1 MSKLNEDIII
11 RYLENRCSEEDFVL
25 INEWMKESDEN
36 AGELF
41 RMEEIYQLGKFPF
54 EEENLVVRAERRL
67 GRRLEQEN
75 QKKQEVFKLRSVLRY
90 AAAIV
95 GVMVLAAGLAYWFRN
110 KAEELV
116 VASAAHGQVR
126 EMLLPD
132 GTKVWLNQSSVLKYP
147 RAFEGKERHVY
158 LDGEAYFEVARNH
171 EKPFM
176 VKSPAMDVR
185 VLGTSFNIKCRP
197 DNSFAETTLIEGEVE
212 VKDKSDKGRITLL
225 PGQKAVLNRVTGRM
239 QVKQVDPK
247 MEIVWH
253 NDLIPFEKS
262 SIFQIAAALE
272 RFYGVKIILSP
283 DVDSTNTYSGVLKKK
298 DNIESVLNSLRN
310 SIPFNY
316 KKVDDNNIFIT
327 TALRI
332 IISKK

>member
-298 DNIESVLNSLRN
+298 DNIESVLQSLDN
-310 SIPFNY
+310 SIPISY
-316 KKVDDNNIFIT
+316 KIVGDNIFISS
-327 TALRI
+327 RN
-332 IISKK
+332 K

>member
-67 GRRLEQEN
+67 GRRLKREN

-158 LDGEAYFEVARNH
+158 LDGEAYFEVAKN
-171 EKPFM
+171 KDLPFV
-176 VKSPAMDVR
+176 VKANGIDVKAI
-185 VLGTSFNIKCRP
+185 GTAFNVSAYME
-197 DNSFAETTLIEGEVE
+197 DSQLTTTLFNGKVAVQPTLTKQEVLLE
-212 VKDKSDKGRITLL
+212 PNQVAVYDKSRNKIEVVPYDKKQFAQWRGGFLSFEMMYLQDITKL
-225 PGQKAVLNRVTGRM
+225 
-239 QVKQVDPK
+239 
-247 MEIVWH
+247 
-253 NDLIPFEKS
+253 
-262 SIFQIAAALE
+262 LE
-272 RFYGVKIILSP
+272 RNYNVVFRYENQGIKKLRFSGSFRNNEDLSEILN
-283 DVDSTNTYSGVLKKK
+283 VIKTNTGIHYQILKDTIVIK
-298 DNIESVLNSLRN
+298 
-310 SIPFNY
+310 
-316 KKVDDNNIFIT
+316 
-327 TALRI
+327 
-332 IISKK
+332 

>member
-1 MSKLNEDIII
+1 MAFVSFQNVSKV
-11 RYLENRCSEEDFVL
+11 Y
-25 INEWMKESDEN
+25 KT
-36 AGELF
+36 GEVTIEALHDVNF
-41 RMEEIYQLGKFPF
+41 EIEKGEFC
-54 EEENLVVRAERRL
+54 V
-67 GRRLEQEN
+67 
-75 QKKQEVFKLRSVLRY
+75 
-90 AAAIV
+90 IV
-95 GVMVLAAGLAYWFRN
+95 GASGAGKTTIFNILGGMDY
-110 KAEELV
+110 L
-116 VASAAHGQVR
+116 
-126 EMLLPD
+126 
-132 GTKVWLNQSSVLKYP
+132 TT
-147 RAFEGKERHVY
+147 GKVY

-253 NDLIPFEKS
+253 NDLIPFDKS

-316 KKVDDNNIFIT
+316 KKVDDNNIFISSET
-327 TALRI
+327 
-332 IISKK
+332 K